1 MSTIQEAS
9 KSGKP
14 WYREPWPWILFGLP
28 GIVVIASLTTYAIAY
43 WGIGH
48 HGGADALVVDDYYI
62 EGLGINQTL
71 ARNRQAL
78 SLGISGRLHLDGG
91 GAELVLTAT
100 DNSKLPNQLILT
112 ATHATRP
119 ELDQKVVLNK
129 TMDSYRGVMHPL
141 PAGRWQ
147 LQIEDQ
153 ALTWRIAS
161 VVKLPADS
169 EIELR
174 AWLDDAGS

>member
-1 MSTIQEAS
+1 MSTTREAS
-9 KSGKP
+9 KPGKP
-14 WYREPWPWILFGLP
+14 WYREPWPWILWGLP
-28 GIVVIASLTTYAIAY
+28 GIAVVASLSTYAIAY

-48 HGGADALVVDDYYI
+48 HGGSDALVVDDYYK

-78 SLGISGRLHLDGG
+78 NLGISGRLHLDGG
-91 GAELVLTAT
+91 GAQLALTAT
-100 DNSKLPNQLILT
+100 DISKLPDQLILT

-119 ELDQKVVLNK
+119 ELDQKIVLNK
-129 TMDSYRGVMHPL
+129 TLDSYRGVMHPL
-141 PAGRWQ
+141 SAGRWQ

-161 VVKLPADS
+161 VVQFPTDG
-169 EIELR
+169 EIQLR
-174 AWLDDAGS
+174 AWLDTAP